1 MKCINRELSV
11 LSQYCPGHYV
21 HLRRV
26 VWKKGKFSGKENFD
40 HSSDQVERAS
50 ICQGE
55 IKFQNQH
62 NIDPQAWQALA
73 PKYWLAL
80 APKYRRCHR
89 ARCLY
94 DLKQSKTAERN
105 NENGRFRGISET
117 NSTSMFN
124 KIWTVMKVFSS
135 ELSYN
140 LARVMNYQ
148 E

>member
-1 MKCINRELSV
+1 MKEREVLREGKLRSQLGSGGESFNLS
-11 LSQYCPGHYV
+11 
-21 HLRRV
+21 R
-26 VWKKGKFSGKENFD
+26 
-40 HSSDQVERAS
+40 ER
-50 ICQGE
+50 
-55 IKFQNQH
+55 KFQNQH
-62 NIDPQAWQALA
+62 NIDPQA

-117 NSTSMFN
+117 NSTSMFT